1 MQRRS
6 DDLSAL
12 MRAANRGDDGA
23 YSKLLTALVPRVR
36 AAVRAGLSRSGRS
49 GADPEDVVQE
59 TMLAIHLK
67 RQTWDETQ
75 PLNPWVRAIARHKL
89 IDHLR
94 RNGNRVTLDIADLA
108 DELPAPHDEQA
119 EAIADSVELMSCLD
133 DRQRAIVTAVSL
145 EGRSARETGDRLG
158 LSEGAVRVALHRA
171 LKAMAAFRT
180 RSET

>member
-1 MQRRS
+1 MQRRP

-23 YSKLLTALVPRVR
+23 YRRLLTALVPRVR
-36 AAVRAGLSRSGRS
+36 AAVRAGLARSGRG

-59 TMLAIHLK
+59 TLLAIHLK
-67 RQTWDETQ
+67 RQTWDEAQ
-75 PLNPWVRAIARHKL
+75 PLEPWVRAIARHKL

-94 RNGNRVTLDIADLA
+94 RNGSRVTLDVNDLA
-108 DELPAPHDEQA
+108 DQLAAPRDEQA
-119 EAIADSVELMSCLD
+119 EAVAESVELMTCLD
-133 DRQRAIVTAVSL
+133 DRQRAIVTGVSL
-145 EGRSARETGDRLG
+145 EGRSAREVGDKLG